1 MTLSLCEKCPYLEFF
16 WSVFPRIWTE
26 YGPEKLRTRTLFA
39 QCTLVKVILHGG
51 ESLHCVKSVQ
61 IRSFFWSVFSRIQSK
76 YGKIRTRK
84 NPYLDTFHA
93 VLGLM
98 TNGYDILLCYI
109 IVLLY
114 YIMLYLLC
122 YFILLYFM
130 LFLTLLIFLFYFS
143 SFSQV
148 HTF

>member
-98 TNGYDILLCYI
+98 TNGYDILL
-109 IVLLY
+109 LY
-114 YIMLYLLC
+114 YCVIILYYVILLC